1 VTGPSREVAID
12 LDHAALLVIDV
23 QNYCL
28 PRKEDP
34 EFYAKSLRGIVL
46 PNLKRLIGACRGARI
61 EVLYSVME
69 NMTRDG
75 RDRSLDYVISGID
88 VAKGSWE
95 ARVIEEVAPGEDE
108 MIFRKTSSDVFAS
121 TNIDYV
127 LRNLGVRSLIV
138 AGLLT
143 EQCVES
149 AVRSACDRGYLV
161 TLVPD
166 AATSRSPERHEH
178 ALPALSGYCRQ
189 RRTDELVAEIAALS
203 AKRGAVRQ

>member
-1 VTGPSREVAID
+1 MTGPSREVAID

-34 EFYAKSLRGIVL
+34 EFYAKSLREVVL
-46 PNLKRLIGACRGARI
+46 PNLKRLIGACREAGI

-95 ARVIEEVAPGEDE
+95 ARAIEEVAPGEEE

-161 TLVPD
+161 TLVLD

-178 ALPALSGYCRQ
+178 ALAALSGYCRQ
-189 RRTDELVAEIAALS
+189 RRTDELIAEIAALS
-203 AKRGAVRQ
+203 RKRRAAG